1 MEPGRVELA
10 WQVWAQGNAGVKEWD
25 CCERSDSSQAPAAEG
40 ELRVE
45 AVASPL
51 APEPIARLEET

>member
-10 WQVWAQGNAGVKEWD
+10 WRVWVQGSAVVKESD
-25 CCERSDSSQAPAAEG
+25 CCERSDLIQAPVAEG

-51 APEPIARLEET
+51 APGPIARLVET